1 MKSNNTIFV
10 PTLSVFDNN
19 TAFPFEEVLASTKR
33 AWSLGVQLACGGD
46 TGAFPGGHGANAKE
60 MELMIK
66 AGVPVEE
73 VMAACMNGGW
83 KACGGDLCGRRFGYL
98 GAGWA
103 ADIIGLEADPRKD
116 VGAFRKV
123 SFVMKDAKVW
133 KQDGA
138 AVGMV

>member
-116 VGAFRKV
+116 VSAFRKV